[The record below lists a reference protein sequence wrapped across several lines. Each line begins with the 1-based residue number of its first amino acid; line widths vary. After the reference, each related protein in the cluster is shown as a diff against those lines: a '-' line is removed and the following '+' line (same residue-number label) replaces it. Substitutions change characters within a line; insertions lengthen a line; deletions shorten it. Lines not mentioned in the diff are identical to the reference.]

1 MAKLTTKFV
10 NNIKTTNV
18 INTYWDETLKGF
30 GLCVRPSG
38 KKTFILKY
46 RIGRGR
52 SAPVRKQ
59 TIGTSSVI
67 TTEQARLRAKGFLLT
82 ASQGVDPFEKSN
94 QDTTI
99 KEFCQL
105 YIERHAKLKKKKS
118 TMIEDQRLIRL
129 QIIPNFGKI
138 KVTDLTRAMLIKH
151 HEKLRQTPYMANRFL
166 ALVSKMMNLA
176 EKWEFRS
183 LNTNPCK
190 HIDRNPEKAR
200 EVYLS
205 LDQLERVGLAMRELK
220 ETENQY
226 VLSAIKLLI
235 LTGCRKGEIL
245 NLKWDYIN
253 FKNSCINLPDSKTG
267 EKEIHLNPS
276 AMSILQSLEKKSDYI
291 FVSRVQNKKI
301 TGISTTWKKIRKIAD
316 LTNVRPHDLRHTF
329 ATHAV
334 NDGLSL
340 PIIAKI
346 LGHKDLK
353 TTQRYAHLHED
364 PVKKANNK
372 VSLKLKKAL
381 GI

>member
-1 MAKLTTKFV
+1 MAKLTNKLIDSLKSNNKNYIIWDDEIKGLGIRINDLSKKFIV
-10 NNIKTTNV
+10 
-18 INTYWDETLKGF
+18 
-30 GLCVRPSG
+30 
-38 KKTFILKY
+38 KY
-46 RIGRGR
+46 RIGHGR
-52 SAPVRKQ
+52 NAQIRKPVLGKYNILKTEEARKL
-59 TIGTSSVI
+59 
-67 TTEQARLRAKGFLLT
+67 AREWLLKASKGE
-82 ASQGVDPFEKSN
+82 DPCEVNNNDLS
-94 QDTTI
+94 I

-151 HEKLRQTPYMANRFL
+151 HEKLHQTPYMANRFL

-220 ETENQY
+220 ETENEY